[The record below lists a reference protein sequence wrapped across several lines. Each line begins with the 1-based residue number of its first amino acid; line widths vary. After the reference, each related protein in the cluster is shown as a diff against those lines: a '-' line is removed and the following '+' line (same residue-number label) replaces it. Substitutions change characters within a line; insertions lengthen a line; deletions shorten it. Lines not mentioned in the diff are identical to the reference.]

1 MWATWIGLFM
11 LGGIFAYRH
20 LRALKFLVLRQLAN
34 PILQCNTSTLSDN
47 KQSNQFQMRWWAH
60 QAKFFI
66 LTAILTLILK
76 KLAVPFL
83 LGIVSFEAIGKKII
97 LYYYMKKEKGV

>member
-1 MWATWIGLFM
+1 MWATWIGLFL

-20 LRALKFLVLRQLAN
+20 LRALKLLVLRQLTN
-34 PILQCNTSTLSDN
+34 PTLQSSTSTISGN
-47 KQSNQFQMRWWAH
+47 KSNQFQIRWWAH

-66 LTAILTLILK
+66 LTALLTLILK
-76 KLAVPFL
+76 KLVIPFL
-83 LGIVSFEAIGKKII
+83 LGIVFFEAVGKKII